1 MCLLLLGAVA
11 QTMAQAPAS
20 IAGKGFGMTIT
31 AGTFPLAS
39 SGFCAFA
46 PASSGNTYQLIG
58 FQNVADSSG
67 TYSYSTAG
75 ATGQASLNDSAAGPI
90 VCKFT
95 FTNATSGF
103 YLVTNTLYAVS
114 QNGTFL
120 MFTNPTPSS
129 ISGNSFDCVAQ
140 AGALPYAS
148 YGEAIFRPASS
159 VNIYTISCILGC
171 INSSGT
177 YAYGSLNTSVARIQ
191 LNDSLLGAETAYAAF
206 SSPSNG
212 LFAVKQTSSGA
223 FQTSMF
229 TMTTPD
235 TTPPTVTITSPTS
248 NPTYSTTNVT
258 IGLAGTATDNVRVTQ
273 VNWTNSR
280 GGSGIASGISS
291 WSVDNVSLQ
300 SGLNLLT
307 VRAIDAAGNTG
318 TNTLA
323 VTNLTRI
330 ISLSG
335 TLAFGGVVVGG
346 SNSQTLTITNGGN
359 STLTVSGIVCPA
371 GFSGTWSGTV
381 ASGVSQDVIVTFSP
395 GSATSYGGSL
405 SVNSDA
411 TSGSNTI
418 SLSGTGT
425 LPVLAALRQGGNV
438 VLSWPTNAAVYTLI
452 YATNL
457 PAVDWATSSPAP
469 SVVNGQYSV
478 TNATT
483 SKAGFYRLKKN
494 CTVSPHKRASTQGFA
509 K

>member
-1 MCLLLLGAVA
+1 
-11 QTMAQAPAS
+11 
-20 IAGKGFGMTIT
+20 
-31 AGTFPLAS
+31 
-39 SGFCAFA
+39 
-46 PASSGNTYQLIG
+46 
-58 FQNVADSSG
+58 
-67 TYSYSTAG
+67 
-75 ATGQASLNDSAAGPI
+75 
-90 VCKFT
+90 
-95 FTNATSGF
+95 
-103 YLVTNTLYAVS
+103 
-114 QNGTFL
+114 

-140 AGALPYAS
+140 SGAPPYAS

-159 VNIYTISCILGC
+159 VNIYTISCLSGC

-177 YAYGSLNTSVARIQ
+177 YAYGPLSASIARIQ

-229 TMTTPD
+229 TMTIPD
-235 TTPPTVTITSPTS
+235 TTPPTVTITLPTN
-248 NPTYSTTNVT
+248 NPTYSSTNVT
-258 IGLAGTATDNVRVTQ
+258 IGLAGTAIDNVRVTQ
-273 VNWTNSR
+273 VTWTNSR
-280 GGSGIASGISS
+280 GGNGIASGTIS

-307 VRAIDAAGNTG
+307 VRAFDAAGNTG

-330 ISLSG
+330 VGLSG
-335 TLAFGGVVVGG
+335 NLVFGGVVVGG

-359 STLTVSGIVCPA
+359 SALTVSGIVCPS

-381 ASGVSQDVIVTFSP
+381 ASGVSQNVTVTFSP
-395 GSATSYGGSL
+395 NSATSYGGSL

-425 LPVLAALRQGGNV
+425 LPVLAARRQGGNV

-457 PAVDWATSSPAP
+457 PAADWATSSPAP
-469 SVVNGQYSV
+469 TVVNGQYSV
-478 TNATT
+478 TNVTT
-483 SKAGFYRLKKN
+483 SKARFYRLKN
-494 CTVSPHKRASTQGFA
+494 
-509 K
+509 